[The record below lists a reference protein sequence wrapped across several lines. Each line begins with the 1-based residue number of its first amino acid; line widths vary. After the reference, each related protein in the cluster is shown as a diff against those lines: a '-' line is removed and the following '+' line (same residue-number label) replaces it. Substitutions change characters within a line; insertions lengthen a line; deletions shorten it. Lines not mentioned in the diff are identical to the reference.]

1 MADLTN
7 LEKRSLEKLLSMGG
21 GYVLN
26 FSNRTFDEF
35 VFDSTEKSIYDAR
48 YDSGSGSKAN
58 RLRAFWTSEPNHIV
72 GKLLADLVAYA
83 QEIDAEPPGSSLL
96 ESCRRSAERLQAD
109 GPVPEID
116 TLVSVSTGRDFATLA
131 KSVKESITANQPEAG
146 LDRLHTFITKYMRG
160 LCSRHG
166 SEAAKDEPLHS
177 LVGRYVKALKAAGHI
192 TSEMTERILKASIGT
207 LEAFSH
213 VRNNLSLAHDNPTL
227 NYDESVLILNHVT
240 GCVRFMEAIE
250 RRICAPAS
258 SVPLPEEG
266 PDDDLPF

>member
-7 LEKRSLEKLLSMGG
+7 PEKRSLEKLLTMGS

-35 VFDSTEKSIYDAR
+35 VFDSTGKNIYEAR

-58 RLRAFWTSEPNHIV
+58 RLRAFWTSEPNHVV

-83 QEIDAEPPGSSLL
+83 REINAEPPGSSLL
-96 ESCRRSAERLQAD
+96 ESCHRIAERLHAD

-116 TLVSVSTGRDFATLA
+116 VLELVSTERDLAMLA
-131 KSVKESITANQPEAG
+131 KSVRESITANQPEAG
-146 LDRLHTFITKYMRG
+146 LDRLHTFVTKYMRG

-166 SEAAKDEPLHS
+166 TEVAKDDPLHS
-177 LVGRYVKALKAAGHI
+177 LVGKYVKALKAAGQI
-192 TSEMTERILKASIGT
+192 TSEMTERILKSSIGT
-207 LEAFSH
+207 LEAFNH
-213 VRNNLSLAHDNPTL
+213 VRNNHSLAHDNPTL

-240 GCVRFMEAIE
+240 ACVRFVESIE
-250 RRICAPAS
+250 RRIAPPAGV
-258 SVPLPEEG
+258 SVAQELPDE
-266 PDDDLPF
+266 DIPF